1 MNHMQ
6 RSWKLLICLFCLS
19 AAISVLAQSYRG
31 EAVPVIER
39 VDPVELSRMRFLTF
53 VFGHEGPMDTPL
65 TTPPVAGRE
74 YFAEADV
81 FGIETAANIQFE
93 LVDASGRPLQTL
105 TMWKSSDASDDGEFY
120 GFIAVPAQPFRVAIN
135 GSNASGSRFR
145 FVLGDLFRPVASG
158 PSEQPQLPPG
168 IPASTSAQLSGMI
181 ESYRQEMHQRAAK
194 AAMDYPDGVIP
205 LPRALMSKISYEP
218 LQSPPIGLRLRYTL
232 QVPRRMTLSAV
243 PHVFPAYPNFEW
255 RGVVTMNP
263 IAGSITPLPAMVGA
277 QSMRDV
283 LVYQGGATYDPGI
296 TYAFVVDFVPD
307 YVIQGTQSGRFC
319 LYEQKFTNRAVWESL
334 VASPNAIPYSIS
346 NSDTG
351 TAATIP
357 AFLPQ
362 RTFYESF
369 KTAGAV
375 DCGPQPNSRF

>member
-1 MNHMQ
+1 MQ
-6 RSWKLLICLFCLS
+6 RPWKLLICVFCLS
-19 AAISVLAQSYRG
+19 AAVSVLAQNYRG

-39 VDPVELSRMRFLTF
+39 VDPVELSRMRFLGF
-53 VFGHEGPMDTPL
+53 AFGHEGPMETPL

-81 FGIETAANIQFE
+81 FGIETAATIQFE

-105 TMWKSSDASDDGEFY
+105 TMWKGSDASDDGEFY
-120 GFIAVPAQPFRVAIN
+120 GFIVVPAQPFRVAIN
-135 GSNASGSRFR
+135 GSNASGGRFR
-145 FVLGDLFRPVASG
+145 YVLADMFRPVASG

-168 IPASTSAQLSGMI
+168 IPANTSAQLSGMI
-181 ESYRQEMHQRAAK
+181 ETYRRDLHQRAAK
-194 AAMDYPDGVIP
+194 AAMDYPDGVVP
-205 LPRALMSKISYEP
+205 LPRALMSIISYEP
-218 LQSPPIGLRLRYTL
+218 LQSPPIGLRLKYSL
-232 QVPRRMTLSAV
+232 KVPRRMTLSAV
-243 PHVFPAYPNFEW
+243 PHVFPAYSTFAW
-255 RGVVTMNP
+255 RGVVTMKP
-263 IAGSITPLPAMVGA
+263 LAGSITPAPTMVGA
-277 QSMRDV
+277 QSKRDV

-296 TYAFVVDFVPD
+296 TYSFVVDFVPD

-334 VASPNAIPYSIS
+334 VASPNSIPYSIS

-369 KTAGAV
+369 RTAGAV